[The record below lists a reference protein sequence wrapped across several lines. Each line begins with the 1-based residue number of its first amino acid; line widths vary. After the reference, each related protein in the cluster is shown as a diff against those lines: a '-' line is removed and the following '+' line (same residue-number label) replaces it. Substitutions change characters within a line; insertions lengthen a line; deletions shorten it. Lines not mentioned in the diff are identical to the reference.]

1 MSSGATLEIVDAAS
15 AYYPAIAKGTKAE
28 FIIEKQEPLTSASEE
43 LIGPNGEQYP
53 TQEDWASL
61 RRVYGKVNWM
71 IYVIGIVEM
80 CERFAYYGTTAVFV
94 NFIQQELP
102 TEGPFPSAGAA
113 GTNGQA
119 GALGMGQQAST
130 GLVQFNQFFSYVMPM
145 VGGWLA
151 DEYWG
156 KFKTI
161 YVAIVLAT
169 VGHILII
176 IAAIPKV
183 IATPNAALGVF
194 IIGLILFGSGV
205 GFFKCCISPLVAE
218 QYEHS
223 HPKAFIRTEPSG
235 ERVIVDPGITIS
247 RVYMRYYLLI
257 NIGALTGQI
266 SMVYAEKYVG
276 FWLSYLLPTV
286 LFIFCPLL
294 MVGLNKHYVKK
305 PPQGDVL
312 VKAVKLYGFAMR
324 GRWSINPV
332 RTWKNLSSPNLWDG
346 AKPSNLDTKPTWM
359 TFDDAWVDEVRRGIK
374 ACQVFLWLPIFWLPY
389 GQMTTNL
396 VSQAA
401 TMELNGVPNDVIHN
415 LNPFTL
421 IIFIPI
427 FDKFF
432 YPQLARMGINFTP
445 LKKIQAGFVCAM
457 LSMVVAALIQ
467 HFIYSKSPCGAFAS
481 DCDSPPPLTVW
492 VQAPAYLLIAFSEI
506 FASITGLEYAYT
518 KAPKNMRS
526 LVTGVFWFTHA
537 FSSAIAQAFV
547 PLAADPLLVWLYVT
561 IAILTFFGWVAFWW
575 MFRALDRENDILDKL
590 PEGDYLSNSEAL
602 AAKNGT
608 ADKAQAQTVP

>member
-1 MSSGATLEIVDAAS
+1 MSSGAAPDIVDAA
-15 AYYPAIAKGTKAE
+15 AADYPVVAKGMKDE
-28 FIIEKQEPLTSASEE
+28 SIIEKQEPQTSTSEE
-43 LIGPNGEQYP
+43 LVGPNGEQYP
-53 TQEDWASL
+53 ADEDWATL
-61 RRVYGKVNWM
+61 RRVYGKVDWM

-94 NFIQQELP
+94 NFIQQDLP

-113 GTNGQA
+113 GTDGQA

-169 VGHILII
+169 AGHVLII
-176 IAAIPKV
+176 IAAIPRV
-183 IATPNAALGVF
+183 IATPNGALAAF
-194 IIGLILFGSGV
+194 ILGLILLGSGV

-223 HPKAFIRTEPSG
+223 HPRAYLRTEQSG

-257 NIGALTGQI
+257 NIGALIGQI

-276 FWLSYLLPTV
+276 FWLSYLLPTI

-294 MVGLNKHYVKK
+294 MVGLSKHYVKK

-312 VKAVKLYGFAMR
+312 VKAAKLYGFAMR
-324 GRWSINPV
+324 GRWSLNPV
-332 RTWKNLSSPNLWDG
+332 GTWRNLSAPNLWDG
-346 AKPSNLDTKPTWM
+346 AKPSNLATKPNWM

-389 GQMTTNL
+389 GQMSTNL

-401 TMELNGVPNDVIHN
+401 TMKLNGVPNDVINN

-427 FDKFF
+427 FDKLF

-445 LKKIQAGFVCAM
+445 LKKIQAGFACAM

-467 HFIYSKSPCGAFAS
+467 HFIYEKSPCGKYAS
-481 DCDSPPPLTVW
+481 DCDELGPPDFTVW
-492 VQAPAYLLIAFSEI
+492 VQTPAYVLIAFSEI

-547 PLAADPLLVWLYVT
+547 PLATDPLLVWLYVT
-561 IAILTFFGWVAFWW
+561 IAILTFFGWIAFWW
-575 MFRALDRENDILDKL
+575 TFRALDRENDALDKL
-590 PEGDYLSNSEAL
+590 PEGDYHSNSEVL
-602 AAKNGT
+602 ATKT
-608 ADKAQAQTVP
+608 ESVEKA

>member
-1 MSSGATLEIVDAAS
+1 MSSGAALEIVDAAT
-15 AYYPAIAKGTKAE
+15 ADYPAIAKGMKAE
-28 FIIEKQEPLTSASEE
+28 TVTEKQGPLKSASEE

-53 TQEDWASL
+53 TEEDWATL
-61 RRVYGKVNWM
+61 RRVYGKVKWM

-113 GTNGQA
+113 GTDGQA

-161 YVAIVLAT
+161 YVAIILAT
-169 VGHILII
+169 FGHILII
-176 IAAIPKV
+176 IAAIPQV

-218 QYEHS
+218 QYEQSHS
-223 HPKAFIRTEPSG
+223 RAFIRTEPSG

-276 FWLSYLLPTV
+276 FWLSYVLPTI

-294 MVGLNKHYVKK
+294 MVGLSKHYVKK

-312 VKAVKLYGFAMR
+312 VKAMKLYGFAMR

-332 RTWKNLSSPNLWDG
+332 RAYKNLSSPNLWDG
-346 AKPSNLDTKPTWM
+346 AKPSNLATKPTWM

-401 TMELNGVPNDVIHN
+401 TMELNGIPNDVIHN
-415 LNPFTL
+415 LNPITL

-445 LKKIQAGFVCAM
+445 LKKIQAGFACAA
-457 LSMVVAALIQ
+457 LSMVVAAIIQ
-467 HFIYSKSPCGAFAS
+467 HFIYVKSSCGKSAS
-481 DCDSPPPLTVW
+481 DCDVPPPLTVW

-547 PLAADPLLVWLYVT
+547 PLAADPLLVWMYVT
-561 IAILTFFGWVAFWW
+561 IAILTFLGWGAFWW
-575 MFRALDRENDILDKL
+575 TFRALDKENDSLDKL

-602 AAKNGT
+602 AAKNET
-608 ADKAQAQTVP
+608 ADKAQA

>member
-1 MSSGATLEIVDAAS
+1 MSSGAALQIVDAAT
-15 AYYPAIAKGTKAE
+15 ADYPAVAKGMKDE
-28 FIIEKQEPLTSASEE
+28 SIIEKQEPHTSASEE

-53 TQEDWASL
+53 TEEDWTTL

-71 IYVIGIVEM
+71 IYIIGIVEM

-102 TEGPFPSAGAA
+102 TVGPFPSAGAA
-113 GTNGQA
+113 GTDGQA

-169 VGHILII
+169 FGHILII

-223 HPKAFIRTEPSG
+223 HPKAFLRTEPNG

-257 NIGALTGQI
+257 NVGALTGQI

-276 FWLSYLLPTV
+276 FWLSYLLPTI

-294 MVGLNKHYVKK
+294 MLGLSKHYVKK

-324 GRWSINPV
+324 GKWSINPV

-346 AKPSNLDTKPTWM
+346 AKPSNLATKPTWM
-359 TFDDAWVDEVRRGIK
+359 TFDDAWVNEVRRGIK

-432 YPQLARMGINFTP
+432 YPQLARMGFNFTP

-467 HFIYSKSPCGAFAS
+467 HFIYEKSSCGKLAS
-481 DCDSPPPLTVW
+481 SCDTPPPLTVW

-575 MFRALDRENDILDKL
+575 TFRALDRENDTLDKL
-590 PEGDYLSNSEAL
+590 PEGDFLSNSEAL
-602 AAKNGT
+602 AAKNAS
-608 ADKAQAQTVP
+608 ADKA